1 MLKSFYY
8 HIEVKEGGDMI
19 YETAPAKI
27 NLTLDTLFKRDDG
40 YHEIEMIMTTI
51 DLNDRLSFERR
62 SDSKIV
68 VQVEQNYVPSDSKNL
83 AYKAAQLMTE
93 TYGVQQGVTITIDKG
108 IPVSAGLA
116 GGSTDA
122 AATMRGLN
130 RLFGLNRPL
139 SELCNLGITIGTDI
153 PFCIYGKTAICK
165 GKGENKEFL
174 KKSPSSWV
182 IDAKPSVGI
191 SSPDV
196 FKRLNLEE
204 YHEVHTTACQEAL
217 LSGDYEKLCESLSN
231 RLEPISS
238 KMYPEILKIKENMLN
253 SGADGS
259 VMSGSGP
266 TVYALAQ
273 KERQA
278 KHVYNS
284 VNGCC
289 NEVHLVR
296 LLG

>member
-116 GGSTDA
+116 
-122 AATMRGLN
+122 
-130 RLFGLNRPL
+130 
-139 SELCNLGITIGTDI
+139 
-153 PFCIYGKTAICK
+153 
-165 GKGENKEFL
+165 
-174 KKSPSSWV
+174 
-182 IDAKPSVGI
+182 
-191 SSPDV
+191 
-196 FKRLNLEE
+196 
-204 YHEVHTTACQEAL
+204 
-217 LSGDYEKLCESLSN
+217 
-231 RLEPISS
+231 
-238 KMYPEILKIKENMLN
+238 
-253 SGADGS
+253 
-259 VMSGSGP
+259 
-266 TVYALAQ
+266 
-273 KERQA
+273 
-278 KHVYNS
+278 
-284 VNGCC
+284 
-289 NEVHLVR
+289 
-296 LLG
+296 